1 MNAHDLTFGVEF
13 ETTMPFGV
21 CPVGSY
27 QQGAAV
33 EWLPAGWVAKTDCSI
48 RATGSRQGVE
58 FVSPVLK
65 GEDGV
70 KQVLEVLTA
79 LKLHGAR
86 VNESTGLHVHVG
98 GFDMTTV
105 TIERLTTLVANFEKA
120 IYASTGTT
128 KRESGRWCQSVQ
140 RHGSYQ
146 GAATSPFGSV
156 LANRYHVLNLT
167 NVNRPTKKTV
177 EFRAFAGTLNETKV
191 IGHLQMCLGLVDRA
205 INAKRTT
212 QWKAIDPKESSPIHR
227 SGVGQTALT
236 RLFYQLGWTKGRTD
250 KTYGVVPVEGAPSI
264 EAIKKE
270 LMRLAKQYDA
280 MGNGGAGR

>member
-1 MNAHDLTFGVEF
+1 MNASDLTFGVEF

-21 CPVGSY
+21 CAVGSY
-27 QQGAAV
+27 QHGASVA
-33 EWLPAGWVAKTDCSI
+33 WLPVGWVAKTDCSI
-48 RATGSRQGVE
+48 RAMGSRQGVE

-65 GEDGV
+65 GEDGI
-70 KQVLEVLTA
+70 KQVLEVLTI

-98 GFDMTTV
+98 GFDMNATT
-105 TIERLTTLVANFEKA
+105 IQRLTTLVANFEKA

-128 KRESGRWCQSVQ
+128 KRENGRWCQSVQ
-140 RHGSYQ
+140 RHGSFAQ
-146 GAATSPFGSV
+146 AAASSAAPV
-156 LANRYHVLNLT
+156 LNNRYHVLNLT

-177 EFRAFAGTLNETKV
+177 EFRAFAGTLSEVKV
-191 IGHLQMCLGLVDRA
+191 LGHIRMCLGLVERA
-205 INAKRTT
+205 ITAKRTT

-227 SGVGQTALT
+227 NGAGQTALT
-236 RLFYQLGWTKGRTD
+236 RLFYQLGWTKGRTE
-250 KTYGVVPVEGAPSI
+250 KTYGDVNAEGAPTI